1 MNKIE
6 TERLILRRFTL
17 EDVMFFR
24 ELLNDADW
32 IRFIGDRNVH
42 SDEQARAYLTKS
54 YLCQYEKNGFG
65 INLVAL
71 KDGKPIG
78 MCGLL
83 KRDSLDD
90 VDIGFAFLPAYR
102 GKGYAV
108 EAARAVLAYGRDV
121 LHKKR
126 VVAITLADNL
136 TSISLLEKIGM
147 HFETMVRLTDDDD
160 ELARYAIDLQS
171 MDELIKS
178 P

>member
-1 MNKIE
+1 
-6 TERLILRRFTL
+6 
-17 EDVMFFR
+17 MFFR
-24 ELLNDADW
+24 QLLNDPDW
-32 IRFIGDRNVH
+32 IRFIGDRYIH
-42 SDEQARAYLTKS
+42 SEEQALEYLAKS
-54 YLCQYEKNGFG
+54 YLSQYEKNGFG
-65 INLVAL
+65 LNLVAL

-83 KRDSLDD
+83 KRDGLDD

-136 TSISLLEKIGM
+136 TSISLLKNLGM
-147 HFETMVRLTDDDD
+147 HFETMVRLTVDGD
-160 ELARYAIDLQS
+160 ELARYAVDLEL
-171 MDELIKS
+171 MDGGKKK